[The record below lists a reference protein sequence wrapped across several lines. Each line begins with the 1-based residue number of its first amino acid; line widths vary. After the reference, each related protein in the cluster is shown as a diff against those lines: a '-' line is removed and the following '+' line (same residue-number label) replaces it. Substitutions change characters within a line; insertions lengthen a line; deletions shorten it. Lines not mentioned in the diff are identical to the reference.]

1 MSKIKLQAT
10 DGNGGTISLK
20 GPTTTD
26 GNAEFELTLPANDG
40 SANEYLKT
48 NGSGVLSWATA
59 TPEGTSVKST
69 GESGGTKYLRE
80 DGDGTCSW
88 QTVSAG
94 TALTGST
101 NNTITTVTGANAI
114 QGEANLTFD
123 GSTLQVNKSGPTTV
137 IDGADDLI
145 AASSIV
151 CYSTNDVANTRNGIS
166 FAGADHT
173 EDGCNAGIIANHE
186 NVTENSEAT
195 SLSFYVT
202 GNETLNE
209 ALKINTDGT
218 VTVAGHVKQDG
229 GFGIMEPC
237 FNATMGD
244 DVACFDQ
251 TWTKND
257 RWQNEGTGMN
267 PGWDST
273 NDKFTVP
280 TGGAGHYLFIWT
292 IQLGDGHQNHLDE
305 EEILDTILRKNGT
318 DIAKSKNRSPGTVN
332 DWFHVT
338 GSYSCELA
346 DGDYIEM
353 YHWHNEGGRLDIDD
367 ASCSFM
373 GFRIAEGD

>member
-1 MSKIKLQAT
+1 MALTQVKTNGIADDAVTLGKLDGGT
-10 DGNGGTISLK
+10 DGNLITYDAS
-20 GPTTTD
+20 
-26 GNAEFELTLPANDG
+26 GNPAVVNTGNSGQVLT
-40 SANEYLKT
+40 S
-48 NGSGVLSWATA
+48 NGSGAAPTFQAASSGATINNATA
-59 TPEGTSVKST
+59 NELVTVAST
-69 GESGGTKYLRE
+69 TTQLDAES
-80 DGDGTCSW
+80 
-88 QTVSAG
+88 
-94 TALTGST
+94 
-101 NNTITTVTGANAI
+101 
-114 QGEANLTFD
+114 NLTFD
-123 GSTLQVNKSGPTTV
+123 GNNLTQTTDADGEGFILTTSGNTYNQITLDADRSSANNPVGAIIAKWDGNTIGSVQWNT
-137 IDGADDLI
+137 GADTTNKDDGWFDLRT
-145 AASSIV
+145 AEGGSN
-151 CYSTNDVANTRNGIS
+151 TERLRVAQ
-166 FAGADHT
+166 
-173 EDGCNAGIIANHE
+173 
-186 NVTENSEAT
+186 
-195 SLSFYVT
+195 
-202 GNETLNE
+202 
-209 ALKINTDGT
+209 DGT
-218 VTVAGHVKQDG
+218 VTVAGHIKQDG

-244 DVACFDQ
+244 DVACNDQ

-257 RWQNEGTGMN
+257 RWQNSGTAMN

-280 TGGAGHYLFIWT
+280 SGGAGHYLFIWT

-346 DGDYIEM
+346 DADYIEM